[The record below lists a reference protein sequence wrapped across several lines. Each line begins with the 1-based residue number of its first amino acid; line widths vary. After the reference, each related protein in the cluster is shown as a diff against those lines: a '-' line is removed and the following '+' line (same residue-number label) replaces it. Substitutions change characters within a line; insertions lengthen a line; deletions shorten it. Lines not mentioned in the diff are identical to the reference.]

1 MWVYGVDAAGNRSSG
16 DRYLYRVDTVAP
28 RLAVTEA
35 VTRVSLA
42 AYQAAPFPL
51 LRGTA
56 SDGGGAPSVS
66 LRMLAPGGALI
77 AALAVTDGAWQHM
90 PAAAELV
97 QGEYDLMVTASD
109 AAGNTTWGGIFTLVV
124 VD

>member
-1 MWVYGVDAAGNRSSG
+1 
-16 DRYLYRVDTVAP
+16 VAP

-56 SDGGGAPSVS
+56 SDGGGAPNVS
-66 LRMLAPGGALI
+66 LRVLAPGGALI

-90 PAAAELV
+90 PAASEMTKGVYTLLV
-97 QGEYDLMVTASD
+97 SASD
-109 AAGNTTWGGIFTLVV
+109 AAGNTTWGGVFTLVV
-124 VD
+124 ED